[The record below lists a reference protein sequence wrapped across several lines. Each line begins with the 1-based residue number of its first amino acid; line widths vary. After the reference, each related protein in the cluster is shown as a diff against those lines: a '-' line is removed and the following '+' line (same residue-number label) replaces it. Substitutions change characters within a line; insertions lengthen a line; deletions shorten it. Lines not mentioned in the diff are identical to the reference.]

1 MCEAFG
7 WENSISLKLKDA
19 PIFFGIYTALIVVGA
34 LIILLPIPSL
44 IQAMLVSQT
53 MNGVLLP
60 VILITMLKVINDR
73 RLMGKF
79 VNGRIYNIICWV
91 TAVVLSVLAIILIVA
106 TFFPNLMTF

>member
-1 MCEAFG
+1 MKE
-7 WENSISLKLKDA
+7 A

-79 VNGRIYNIICWV
+79 VNGRIYNVICWV
-91 TAVVLSVLAIILIVA
+91 TAVILIVLAAILIVA
-106 TFFPNLMTF
+106 TFFPNLMVL